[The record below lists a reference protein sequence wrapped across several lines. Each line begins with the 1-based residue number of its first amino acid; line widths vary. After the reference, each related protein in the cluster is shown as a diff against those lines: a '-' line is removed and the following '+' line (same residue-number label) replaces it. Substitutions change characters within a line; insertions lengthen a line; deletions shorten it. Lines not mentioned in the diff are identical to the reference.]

1 MTSIDDPKTVAA
13 QRARLAELER
23 VLARL
28 RERHDLL
35 MSAFRFEAAREIHGR
50 IETAE
55 RERRALAEVLPPLA
69 PVIPAAPYTVAARP
83 RRRR

>member
-1 MTSIDDPKTVAA
+1 VTSIDDPKTVAA

-35 MSAFRFEAAREIHGR
+35 MSAFRFEAAR
-50 IETAE
+50 
-55 RERRALAEVLPPLA
+55 
-69 PVIPAAPYTVAARP
+69 
-83 RRRR
+83 